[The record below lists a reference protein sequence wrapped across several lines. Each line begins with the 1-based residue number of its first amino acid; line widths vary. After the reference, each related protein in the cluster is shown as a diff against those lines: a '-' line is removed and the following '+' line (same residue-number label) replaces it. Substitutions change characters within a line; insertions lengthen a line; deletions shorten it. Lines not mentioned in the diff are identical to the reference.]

1 MNITKKIKDLNKSH
15 PFKHTNNF
23 IDNVIV
29 VVGLICMFLG
39 GYCLV
44 DNYNVYNKADITQT
58 LGYKPTVTEDG
69 ITFDD
74 VSNAIAWLQIP
85 DTHIDYPIMQ
95 GKDNLEY
102 INKDCFGKY
111 SLAGSI
117 FLDFKND
124 SSFINDYN
132 IIYGHHM
139 AGGKMFGDLE
149 KFMDNNFFSKH
160 LTGYLLIRDKVYR
173 ITFARCFETSAYDKE
188 VFSLDIDNSARK
200 FYNGKKTVALTTC
213 KTTTDTNRTVLIGE
227 LEEISKEQ
235 YRGEYDGRN

>member
-1 MNITKKIKDLNKSH
+1 MNITKKITDLNKSY

-44 DNYNVYNKADITQT
+44 DNYNVYNKADITQA

-74 VSNAIAWLQIP
+74 VPNAIAWLQIP

-132 IIYGHHM
+132 ILYGHHM

-149 KFMDNNFFSKH
+149 KFIDNKFFSKH
-160 LTGYLLIRDKVYR
+160 LTGYLLTKEKIYR
-173 ITFARCFETSAYDKE
+173 ITFTQCFETSAYDKE
-188 VFSLDIDNSARK
+188 VFSLDVDNSERK

-213 KTTTDTNRTVLIGE
+213 KTTTDTNRMVLIGE

>member
-1 MNITKKIKDLNKSH
+1 MNITKKVKELNKTY

-23 IDNVIV
+23 IDSVIV
-29 VVGLICMFLG
+29 IVGLICMFLG

-44 DNYNVYNKADITQT
+44 DNYNVYSNADITQA
-58 LGYKPTVTEDG
+58 LGYKPTVTEDT
-69 ITFDD
+69 ISFND
-74 VSNAIAWLQIP
+74 VPNAIAWLQIP

-124 SSFINDYN
+124 SSFSNDYN

-149 KFMDNNFFSKH
+149 KFMDNNFFLS
-160 LTGYLLIRDKVYR
+160 I
-173 ITFARCFETSAYDKE
+173 
-188 VFSLDIDNSARK
+188 
-200 FYNGKKTVALTTC
+200 
-213 KTTTDTNRTVLIGE
+213 
-227 LEEISKEQ
+227 
-235 YRGEYDGRN
+235 